1 MAVIFNKCD
10 LPTHLFN
17 IPELDFSEDLFADP
31 QGGLWFRLGAWTN
44 TPQRNDPKG

>member
-17 IPELDFSEDLFADP
+17 IPELDFSEDIFTDP
-31 QGGLWFRLGAWTN
+31 QDGLWFRLG
-44 TPQRNDPKG
+44 RLDY